1 MTHQNFIKKNAKS
14 GIKVKIFT
22 NFREP
27 CLKGGGWMVPL
38 DILNTA
44 GSSPPTPTN
53 FRAVQDPQRRNSFT
67 AGASVY
73 GPLLEIQA

>member
-1 MTHQNFIKKNAKS
+1 MQR
-14 GIKVKIFT
+14 VKIFT
-22 NFREP
+22 IKLPRTTP
-27 CLKGGGWMVPL
+27 KRGGWMGSL

-44 GSSPPTPTN
+44 GSSLPTPTN

>member
-1 MTHQNFIKKNAKS
+1 MN
-14 GIKVKIFT
+14 VKIFT

-27 CLKGGGWMVPL
+27 RLKGGGWMGPL

-44 GSSPPTPTN
+44 GSSLPTPTN
-53 FRAVQDPQRRNSFT
+53 LRAVQDPQRRNSFT
-67 AGASVY
+67 AGVSVY

>member
-1 MTHQNFIKKNAKS
+1 M
-14 GIKVKIFT
+14 G
-22 NFREP
+22 
-27 CLKGGGWMVPL
+27 PL

-44 GSSPPTPTN
+44 GSSLPTLTN

-73 GPLLEIQA
+73 GPLLEIQALFLIAVPNNSLP

>member
-1 MTHQNFIKKNAKS
+1 M
-14 GIKVKIFT
+14 G
-22 NFREP
+22 
-27 CLKGGGWMVPL
+27 PL

-44 GSSPPTPTN
+44 GSSLPTPTN

-73 GPLLEIQA
+73 SPLLEIQA

>member
-1 MTHQNFIKKNAKS
+1 M
-14 GIKVKIFT
+14 G
-22 NFREP
+22 
-27 CLKGGGWMVPL
+27 PL

-44 GSSPPTPTN
+44 GSSLPTPTN

-73 GPLLEIQA
+73 GPLLEVQAYLVIPRSTEHSFLSKSQVI